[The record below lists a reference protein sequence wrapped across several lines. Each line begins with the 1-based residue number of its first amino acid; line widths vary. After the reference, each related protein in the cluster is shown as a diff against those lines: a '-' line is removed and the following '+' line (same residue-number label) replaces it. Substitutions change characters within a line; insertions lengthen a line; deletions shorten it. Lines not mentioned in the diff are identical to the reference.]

1 MSTLQ
6 KFQVQV
12 FAASVDT
19 AETNKRFA
27 EEHHYNFPILSDPDK
42 SVARAY
48 GVMTTS
54 GFPARWTFYIGEDGR
69 ILAIDKHVRTATH
82 GADIA
87 SVLDSMKAT
96 GGE

>member
-19 AETNKRFA
+19 ADTNKRFA

-42 SVARAY
+42 IVAKAY
-48 GVMTTS
+48 GVLA
-54 GFPARWTFYIGEDGR
+54 PAGYAQRWTFIVDREGKIR
-69 ILAIDKHVRTATH
+69 AVDKKVNFASH
-82 GADIA
+82 GKDL
-87 SVLDSMKAT
+87 VKALEEA
-96 GGE
+96 GIPRR